1 MVLLPCSRAMSEAG
15 VGTLTSKGQVTVPKD
30 IREAL
35 GASEGDRLVFELDG
49 EKVFLRKA
57 PRESLAALFRR
68 QKPWK
73 LNAVSF
79 QRKLRDEW
87 SHRGD

>member
-1 MVLLPCSRAMSEAG
+1 MTEAG
-15 VGTLTSKGQVTVPKD
+15 VATLTSKGQVTVPKE

-35 GASEGDRLVFELDG
+35 GASEGDRLVFETEGDR
-49 EKVFLRKA
+49 VFLRKA

-68 QKPWK
+68 QKPWT
-73 LNAVSF
+73 LSAVKF

-87 SHRGD
+87 PDRRP